1 MSNVKSIKIIA
12 AYNPYA
18 RIPGTPRDNA
28 YLEVARAVGSWAL
41 VPSFG
46 LTATVYELPPPPK
59 GFPVGLTIE
68 GEEAVSWTFLKH
80 FVNNLKTMGAHI
92 SEARATD
99 IDNDETVDFLE
110 KAVEI

>member
-68 GEEAVSWTFLKH
+68 GEEAVVENRPPDLFDEGTTH
-80 FVNNLKTMGAHI
+80 GGAA
-92 SEARATD
+92 SRPPRPGERLAAARG
-99 IDNDETVDFLE
+99 E
-110 KAVEI
+110 